1 RNIGPKR
8 TGIFSLAWLVC
19 FLSLFMLGLVTRLGG
34 PAAALFLLP
43 WGILV
48 IRAPELALTRTAENA
63 SLFLLPALALLS
75 TAWSQY
81 PSVSLRAAI
90 QLLLTVEIA
99 VLAGSLTNPRTFL
112 SAFLSALTAIMVASL
127 AVDGGASFRGGA
139 ALMGVF
145 QSKNQLA
152 SYMVIE
158 LIVALTVVF
167 DRLQPVLMR
176 LVALFALL
184 LGPICLVAAQSTGAI
199 VFSIPALGA
208 LLACMAAARLPA
220 AARATVLAAALLTII
235 AAFTVI
241 VGFVD
246 DFGLI
251 LDFLGKDSTLT
262 GRLYLW
268 QTARDLI
275 GQSPI
280 LGLGYQAFWQV
291 GNPPAEELWAASF
304 EASGAGFNFHNLYLN
319 TGVELGLLGVAGL
332 LLIYFALAV
341 RLLRALILEPCS
353 PVYFATALY
362 IYSFSTSF
370 VEVNQLYQFH
380 LGTVLL
386 GVIWIY
392 SAGRPLY
399 PYGRVLTPRKRSAM
413 PL

>member
-1 RNIGPKR
+1 MLTETGSRPHWARRQPGVGQRNIGPKR

-208 LLACMAAARLPA
+208 LLACMAAARLP
-220 AARATVLAAALLTII
+220 
-235 AAFTVI
+235 
-241 VGFVD
+241 
-246 DFGLI
+246 
-251 LDFLGKDSTLT
+251 
-262 GRLYLW
+262 GRS
-268 QTARDLI
+268 Q
-275 GQSPI
+275 
-280 LGLGYQAFWQV
+280 GY
-291 GNPPAEELWAASF
+291 
-304 EASGAGFNFHNLYLN
+304 
-319 TGVELGLLGVAGL
+319 
-332 LLIYFALAV
+332 
-341 RLLRALILEPCS
+341 RPCS
-353 PVYFATALY
+353 CAPHDYRG
-362 IYSFSTSF
+362 IYC
-370 VEVNQLYQFH
+370 NR
-380 LGTVLL
+380 G
-386 GVIWIY
+386 IC
-392 SAGRPLY
+392 R
-399 PYGRVLTPRKRSAM
+399 
-413 PL
+413 

>member
-1 RNIGPKR
+1 
-8 TGIFSLAWLVC
+8 
-19 FLSLFMLGLVTRLGG
+19 M
-34 PAAALFLLP
+34 
-43 WGILV
+43 
-48 IRAPELALTRTAENA
+48 
-63 SLFLLPALALLS
+63 
-75 TAWSQY
+75 
-81 PSVSLRAAI
+81 
-90 QLLLTVEIA
+90 
-99 VLAGSLTNPRTFL
+99 
-112 SAFLSALTAIMVASL
+112 
-127 AVDGGASFRGGA
+127 
-139 ALMGVF
+139 
-145 QSKNQLA
+145 
-152 SYMVIE
+152 
-158 LIVALTVVF
+158 
-167 DRLQPVLMR
+167 
-176 LVALFALL
+176 
-184 LGPICLVAAQSTGAI
+184 
-199 VFSIPALGA
+199 
-208 LLACMAAARLPA
+208 
-220 AARATVLAAALLTII
+220 
-235 AAFTVI
+235 
-241 VGFVD
+241 GFVD